1 MELSTESMTA
11 YGIRRRIRTFATI
24 IPWRTCL
31 GKPAARRSQKEVG
44 LPQQSVPL
52 LSVIARLTSQKGI
65 DLIVALLPE
74 LIELDLQLVV
84 LGTGDQVYERTLT
97 EWAER
102 YPKIA
107 FRQAFDEG
115 LAHRIEAGA
124 DLFLMPS
131 RYEPC
136 GLGQLYSLRYGT
148 VPIVR
153 KTGGLADTVCNYA
166 PLAARVSLRPDI
178 NIDSSSGVT
187 VGEHHVG
194 FGRSIETKQNG
205 EDCDCWHAAGTK
217 LAAVGC

>member
-1 MELSTESMTA
+1 M
-11 YGIRRRIRTFATI
+11 
-24 IPWRTCL
+24 
-31 GKPAARRSQKEVG
+31 
-44 LPQQSVPL
+44 
-52 LSVIARLTSQKGI
+52 IARLTSQKGI

-84 LGTGDQVYERTLT
+84 LGTGDQMYERTLT

-102 YPKIA
+102 YPKKIA

-136 GLGQLYSLRYGT
+136 GLSQLYSLRYGT

-166 PLAARVSLRPDI
+166 PVAAKAKRSTGFVFV
-178 NIDSSSGVT
+178 DSSSESLLASIMLALEVYRDKAEWRGLRLLAC
-187 VGEHHVG
+187 
-194 FGRSIETKQNG
+194 GRN
-205 EDCDCWHAAGTK
+205 
-217 LAAVGC
+217 